1 MSYSPKRNA
10 LTILLISVPIAAVAL
25 SALAQQEG
33 PEWSGQEQSAQPQ
46 SAESQPCDPQMA
58 DPGTDDV
65 LAGEPQFAD
74 SKVSDPPRQADPQ
87 HRQSQPADL
96 QRGNPQVAGGQQQA
110 REFTNAEEIAS
121 LITQGQLNLRTATEM
136 AEKHS
141 KGTALEAKCEL
152 QFAPSIEH
160 ERSPS
165 ADSPTKMGSTN
176 ERHVVYEVSCF
187 TNGKL
192 QTIHVD
198 GLTKKVC
205 E

>member
-1 MSYSPKRNA
+1 MTYWPGNRSSRTRKSPTRRAK
-10 LTILLISVPIAAVAL
+10 PIR
-25 SALAQQEG
+25 SIDNR
-33 PEWSGQEQSAQPQ
+33 S
-46 SAESQPCDPQMA
+46 
-58 DPGTDDV
+58 
-65 LAGEPQFAD
+65 
-74 SKVSDPPRQADPQ
+74 
-87 HRQSQPADL
+87 PADL